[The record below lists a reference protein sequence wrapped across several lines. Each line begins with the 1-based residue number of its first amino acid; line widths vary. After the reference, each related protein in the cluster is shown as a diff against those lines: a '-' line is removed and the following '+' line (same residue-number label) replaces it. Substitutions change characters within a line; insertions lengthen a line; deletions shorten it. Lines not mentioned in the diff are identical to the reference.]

1 MATWPL
7 TEPAAAVTVMVDPA
21 VAVEDFNEAVATPL
35 ASVVPCVMV
44 RAPPALAE
52 KDTDTPATATLA
64 EFTTVAVIVDDVLP
78 SLATDA
84 ALVVTA
90 MLATD
95 AVVPD
100 PLPDSVLPPPPPHDA
115 NPINISTN
123 GRIL

>member
-1 MATWPL
+1 
-7 TEPAAAVTVMVDPA
+7 
-21 VAVEDFNEAVATPL
+21 
-35 ASVVPCVMV
+35 
-44 RAPPALAE
+44 
-52 KDTDTPATATLA
+52 LA
-64 EFTTVAVIVDDVLP
+64 EFTAVAVIVDDVLP

-84 ALVVTA
+84 ALVVTV
-90 MLATD
+90 MLATV